1 MIYVYVLQ
9 SLTDQ
14 GHYIGICKDLEVRLS
29 KHNAG
34 GVRST
39 SKRRPFKLVY
49 SEIYENYGQARQ
61 REKELKSYKG
71 GNKFKELV
79 S

>member
-9 SLTDQ
+9 SLRDH
-14 GHYIGICKDLEVRLS
+14 GYYIGICKDLEIRLN
-29 KHNAG
+29 KHNSG

-39 SKRRPFKLVY
+39 SKRKPFKLVY
-49 SEIYENYGQARQ
+49 SEMYENYGQARQ
-61 REKELKSYKG
+61 REKKLKSYKG
-71 GNKFKELV
+71 GNKFKELI